1 MRGLGGAHRT
11 LLARGRLQAPV
22 CTCVQPARPPRLPAA
37 PFPTQAWPG
46 WPGAQSGRDRPVHVP
61 LQAQLTLRATRAPP
75 PRRWGSFPLQCG
87 LRHSWLGCKVQ
98 PRWHSPCAPGWPSPC
113 WSRPLTRQAPPPA
126 TPSPLPGGPSGSAAR
141 SGSSDEG
148 RLGGPQLGPPIS
160 QDWLGPCGA
169 PASPGVER
177 RHTAAGGEWTWSPG
191 AAQGPLARSS
201 LTRASLFA
209 RLWPLLAPL
218 PTRLLP
224 ACLLPAQPD
233 SARGASSLSSGLQS
247 PNRVWASLGLQG

>member
-148 RLGGPQLGPPIS
+148 GLGGPQLGPPIS

-191 AAQGPLARSS
+191 AAQGPLASQQPYTS
-201 LTRASLFA
+201 LLVCKAV
-209 RLWPLLAPL
+209 APPGAPAHPPAPRL
-218 PTRLLP
+218 PTPCP
-224 ACLLPAQPD
+224 A
-233 SARGASSLSSGLQS
+233 
-247 PNRVWASLGLQG
+247 